1 MTECWLRAGMLFGGA
16 CFALAPVGDTHA
28 NVMSYKYGYQRKL
41 DAIRARKGWNAPET
55 EEERHAIKALDFLRD
70 MVSIYR
76 DPGECFKAVA
86 EYAEGDPG
94 DGSPQFSLLIDE
106 GAVARKES
114 PILESVGPLARNLK
128 GIVYITGHRSMAMPP
143 AIRAVRRA
151 TVLWRSSDG
160 TGDEELERIIDSIPG
175 FQYSPVMGEVK
186 DVRDKVYRGIR
197 YLPTGPEP
205 FAFNPYTQ
213 RMPDWMLLP
222 ALPTAIT
229 PRTLT
234 L

>member
-16 CFALAPVGDTHA
+16 CFALAPVGDTEA
-28 NVMSYKYGYQRKL
+28 NVWSYRYGYQRKL
-41 DAIRARKGWNAPET
+41 DAIRANKAWNAPESP
-55 EEERHAIKALDFLRD
+55 EEKHAIKALDFLRD
-70 MVSIYR
+70 MVTVYR
-76 DPGECFKAVA
+76 DPAECFKAVA
-86 EYAEGDPG
+86 DYAQNDPN

-128 GIVYITGHRSMAMPP
+128 GIVYVTGHRSMAMPP

-160 TGDEELERIIDSIPG
+160 TGDEELEKVIASFPD

-186 DVRDKVYRGIR
+186 HDKDKWYRGIR
-197 YLPTGPEP
+197 YLPTGPQP
-205 FAFNPYTQ
+205 FAFNPYIH

-222 ALPTAIT
+222 ALPTAVT